1 MSFLF
6 VLLSYSGYFP
16 LINSSVYAKNFSFL
30 MLQVVYIFSA
40 ASSLVQ
46 CVVRIVGPER
56 FAKCAKQLW
65 AKTCCG

>member
-16 LINSSVYAKNFSFL
+16 INTSSVYAKNFSFL
-30 MLQVVYIFSA
+30 MLQIVYIFYA
-40 ASSLVQ
+40 VSSLLQ
-46 CVVRIVGPER
+46 CGVRIVGPER
-56 FAKCAKQLW
+56 FAKWAKQLW